1 VVASFLEF
9 AILLAIKNNH
19 TSKVTRQI
27 PAKRTAEDTKLYQE
41 EDEGYKVDDAE
52 EFAQYIYRIDLISL
66 FIFSC
71 TFLLFNVFYW
81 YRFSN

>member
-1 VVASFLEF
+1 MNKLS
-9 AILLAIKNNH
+9 
-19 TSKVTRQI
+19 T
-27 PAKRTAEDTKLYQE
+27 KRTADDTKLYEE

-52 EFAQYIYRIDLISL
+52 EFAQYIYKIDVISL

-71 TFLLFNVFYW
+71 MFAIFNVFYW